1 MSSFGVI
8 ATRLD
13 INSRS
18 LKEFDESLHSLRTKQ
33 NKLKSEELSKIIKII
48 LNIVL
53 PISEGIND
61 TLSSSE
67 ISENSILNILKE
79 RHEKDW
85 QRYQAR
91 IQDLKDKLISK
102 NPKIDKDDLSLLEDI
117 ADALDAEC
125 EYLFQRLSEWR

>member
-1 MSSFGVI
+1 MSNFGVI

-33 NKLKSEELSKIIKII
+33 NKLKSAELSKIIKII

-67 ISENSILNILKE
+67 ISENSILSILKE

-85 QRYQAR
+85 QRYQTR
-91 IQDLKDKLISK
+91 IQGLKDKLISK
-102 NPKIDKDDLSLLEDI
+102 NTKIDKDDLSLLEDI